1 MIIMKKLITI
11 CVFIV
16 TVFTVNAQQ
25 KSDSIGS
32 SYKVTKLFS
41 TDLKKRN
48 KTETLFI
55 LKCNSK

>member
-25 KSDSIGS
+25 KSDSFGNWKFVQSDKAIQ
-32 SYKVTKLFS
+32 YRF
-41 TDLKKRN
+41 KKE
-48 KTETLFI
+48 KQDGDVI
-55 LKCNSK
+55 